1 MASIVLGV
9 GSSHTPMLNAR
20 LEDWPRFLELDAK
33 REHQDLQGRPVSYA
47 GLLALAVLGVALF
60 WQPEMP
66 ERPIPRAAIAAG
78 GDFTLQSAAGPV
90 SLKDYRGKLVL
101 VYFGYT
107 FCPDIC
113 PTSLAATAEGLK
125 QLTPEELARV
135 AMIFVSVDPK
145 RDTPERLKEYAEF
158 FHPAIV
164 GVTGTPE
171 AIAVALVRLHGA
183 RLPEPEDLYDPGE
196 PPPRPSRDRARHPIP
211 TSNPEEPAW
220 LPGTAL
226 ESTASRPGKILS

>member
-1 MASIVLGV
+1 MSERILATI
-9 GSSHTPMLNAR
+9 
-20 LEDWPRFLELDAK
+20 
-33 REHQDLQGRPVSYA
+33 A
-47 GLLALAVLGVALF
+47 GLLALVVLGVALF

-66 ERPIPRAAIAAG
+66 ERPIPRAIIAAG
-78 GDFTLQSAAGPV
+78 GDFTLQSATGPL

-107 FCPDIC
+107 YCPDIC

-135 AMIFVSVDPK
+135 AMIFISVDPK

-164 GVTGTPE
+164 GVTGTAE
-171 AIAVALVRLHGA
+171 TIAEIARRYGVFYAEQKVDTAGGGYVVDHSSDTFVIAPDGQLV
-183 RLPEPEDLYDPGE
+183 
-196 PPPRPSRDRARHPIP
+196 
-211 TSNPEEPAW
+211 
-220 LPGTAL
+220 
-226 ESTASRPGKILS
+226 GKIAHATPPDQVVVAIRKHLQQP

>member
-1 MASIVLGV
+1 MSERILTVI
-9 GSSHTPMLNAR
+9 
-20 LEDWPRFLELDAK
+20 
-33 REHQDLQGRPVSYA
+33 A
-47 GLLALAVLGVALF
+47 GLLALVVLGVALF
-60 WQPEMP
+60 WHPEMP

-107 FCPDIC
+107 FCPDVC

-125 QLTPEELARV
+125 LLTPEELGKV

-164 GVTGTPE
+164 GATGTPE
-171 AIAVALVRLHGA
+171 VIAEIAKRYGVFYAEQKVATAGGGYVVDHSSDTFVIAPDGQLVAKIAHATPPDQVAVAIRKHLQQ
-183 RLPEPEDLYDPGE
+183 P
-196 PPPRPSRDRARHPIP
+196 
-211 TSNPEEPAW
+211 
-220 LPGTAL
+220 
-226 ESTASRPGKILS
+226 

>member
-1 MASIVLGV
+1 MSERILATI
-9 GSSHTPMLNAR
+9 
-20 LEDWPRFLELDAK
+20 
-33 REHQDLQGRPVSYA
+33 A
-47 GLLALAVLGVALF
+47 GLLALVVLGVAFF
-60 WQPEMP
+60 WQPELP
-66 ERPIPRAAIAAG
+66 ERPIPKAVIAAG

-107 FCPDIC
+107 YCPDIC

-158 FHPAIV
+158 FHPGIV
-164 GVTGTPE
+164 GVTGTAE
-171 AIAVALVRLHGA
+171 AIAEIAKRYGVFYAEQKVDTAGGGYVVDHSSDTFVIAPDGQLV
-183 RLPEPEDLYDPGE
+183 
-196 PPPRPSRDRARHPIP
+196 
-211 TSNPEEPAW
+211 
-220 LPGTAL
+220 
-226 ESTASRPGKILS
+226 GKIAHATPPDQVVVAISKYLNQP

>member
-1 MASIVLGV
+1 MSERILTAI
-9 GSSHTPMLNAR
+9 
-20 LEDWPRFLELDAK
+20 
-33 REHQDLQGRPVSYA
+33 A
-47 GLLALAVLGVALF
+47 GLLALVVLGVAFF

-107 FCPDIC
+107 YCPDIC

-135 AMIFVSVDPK
+135 AMIFISVDPK

-164 GVTGTPE
+164 GVTGTAETIAEIARRYGVFYAEQKVDTAGGGYVVDHSSDTFVIAPGGQLVAKIAHATPPDQVVV
-171 AIAVALVRLHGA
+171 AIRKHLQQ
-183 RLPEPEDLYDPGE
+183 P
-196 PPPRPSRDRARHPIP
+196 
-211 TSNPEEPAW
+211 
-220 LPGTAL
+220 
-226 ESTASRPGKILS
+226 